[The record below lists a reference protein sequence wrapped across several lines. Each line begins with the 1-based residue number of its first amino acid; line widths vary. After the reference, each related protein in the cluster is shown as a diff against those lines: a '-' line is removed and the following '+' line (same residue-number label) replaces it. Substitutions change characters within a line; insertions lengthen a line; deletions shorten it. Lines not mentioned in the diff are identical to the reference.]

1 MGIDTYWHLQQRGKK
16 PFHQDFGESDAFHHQ
31 LKDTSLLLIR
41 CILVFIAGAKN
52 VSDPASVFPANSYC
66 FHLSIVDDLP
76 H

>member
-52 VSDPASVFPANSYC
+52 VS
-66 FHLSIVDDLP
+66 
-76 H
+76 